1 MKKTIL
7 SIIAIV
13 VALITMTAQ
22 ASSEAYPQELSKKEQ
37 KELEK
42 KKKAQEDSIAHA
54 EAVNAIKNGS
64 YILITERIYPLNIAT
79 NGQKINFVIFDK
91 EQLTLQTGVIGAAGG
106 NNLLGGITITAALK
120 DKPKIEEKKNGQVN
134 SSFSVTDEYI
144 AGKVKVSLDKKDN
157 YAEISLLEI
166 KSGSKVSFAGRIIP
180 FSQSMVG
187 SAIQMGKPFIPDPTQ
202 GFGKGGRND
211 ANLIISFLNGSK
223 F

>member
-91 EQLTLQTGVIGAAGG
+91 DRALCSEGYRYD
-106 NNLLGGITITAALK
+106 LGWSGIYALH
-120 DKPKIEEKKNGQVN
+120 
-134 SSFSVTDEYI
+134 
-144 AGKVKVSLDKKDN
+144 
-157 YAEISLLEI
+157 
-166 KSGSKVSFAGRIIP
+166 GRG
-180 FSQSMVG
+180 FVG
-187 SAIQMGKPFIPDPTQ
+187 SVRG
-202 GFGKGGRND
+202 
-211 ANLIISFLNGSK
+211 
-223 F
+223 